1 MVARIPLIVN
11 SSVNQ
16 IQELPSGD
24 TLDVEGLTS
33 ITMTADGAIPA
44 STPVVLTSAGKAKT
58 ISSVA
63 ASIGSPST
71 LYTGNTGSFVESATW
86 DTSQN
91 AFVTTYF
98 ESTVTPKIRAGTVSG
113 TSVTYGTQV
122 ELNNDILTRHT
133 TASSNK
139 NGGGIVTYDDGGG
152 GASSNALYL
161 KTFGLSGSTV
171 TMGNQVTIKS
181 GSGSDKSQGSH
192 SCYLGED
199 GGSHYFACAYDWTG
213 TGAGNFSR
221 IIKYDGQ
228 NQTTLGSETSFEN
241 GHSNAHPIIC
251 VAISSTQF
259 VIFWSQNESKIF
271 GVVGT
276 RNGTQVT
283 YGAKHTLVSTGA
295 IGHTGT
301 GASSFDACYDPLND
315 KLIVIYED
323 EDNQR
328 GKAIICTVSDSP
340 NTTTSNVLTSTTPI
354 QFHNTQIGYAS
365 VRATSLGRILISFQ
379 DQTDSSPSNWYGVH
393 NYGTYNLDKTTLTF
407 AGKVSWRAAKVTAI
421 QMTNMDDGKILTSYA
436 ETDTVLK
443 TIVRQ
448 EEHTD
453 LSGDNFLGFSV
464 GAYSDGDT
472 ARISVSGSTTTQS
485 GLRIGKKY
493 YVQNNGTLGTG
504 TGSFGVLA
512 GKAISETQLLI
523 TASSGS
529 ATYLP
534 GTSANGS
541 NTQLQYNDDGDLAG
555 ANLRYDN
562 SFLEG
567 GMAWVSDAGV
577 PGAKVGCFHRSYSG
591 GDGSLIFYTGGNV
604 HPTTGLPDPTTV
616 QTIHLRVKPT
626 GTDVIGTLTKTTG
639 TFRIPHPLVGLS
651 TTKDLVH
658 SFIEGPQ
665 CDNIY
670 RGKIDLVGGTVTV
683 NLDTKSNMTA
693 GTFVAL
699 NRDIQCFT
707 TNETGWTNVKGSVSG
722 NILTITAQ
730 DNSCTDTISWMVVGE
745 RQDDGVKSSYLT
757 DDNGKLIMEPN
768 QSIPPTI

>member
-16 IQELPSGD
+16 IQELPAGD
-24 TLDVEGLTS
+24 TLDVEGLNS
-33 ITMTADGAIPA
+33 LTMTADGAIPA
-44 STPVVLTSAGKAKT
+44 NTPVVLTSAGKAKT
-58 ISSVA
+58 ISSVS
-63 ASIGSPST
+63 ASVGSPST
-71 LYTGNTGSFVESATW
+71 FYTGDGHTESATW

-91 AFVTTYF
+91 AFVVTYF
-98 ESTVTPKIRAGTVSG
+98 ESSVTPKIRAGTVSG
-113 TSVTYGTQV
+113 TSVTYGTEV
-122 ELNNDILTRHT
+122 ELNNDVATRHA

-139 NGGGIVTYDDGGG
+139 NGGGIVTYDD
-152 GASSNALYL
+152 NNDLYL
-161 KTFGLSGSTV
+161 RTFGLSGSAV

-181 GSGSDKSQGSH
+181 GSGSDRSQGSH

-228 NQTTLGSETSFEN
+228 NNTTLGTETSFES
-241 GHSNAHPIIC
+241 GHDNAKPIRC

-259 VIFWSQNESKIF
+259 VIFWSQNENKIF

-283 YGAKHTLVSTGA
+283 YGSKHTLVASGA
-295 IGHTGT
+295 IGHTGINAT
-301 GASSFDACYDPLND
+301 SFDACYDPLND

-323 EDNQR
+323 EDNQI

-354 QFHNTQIGYAS
+354 QFHNTQMSYAS
-365 VRATSLGRILISFQ
+365 VRVTSMGRVLISFQ
-379 DQTDSSPSNWYGVH
+379 DQTDSSSSAWYGVH

-407 AGKVSWRAAKVTAI
+407 AGKVSWRGAKSDSIA
-421 QMTNMDDGKILTSYA
+421 MTNMDDGKILTAYT
-436 ETDTVLK
+436 ETDSVHR

-448 EEHTD
+448 EESTD
-453 LSGDNFLGFSV
+453 LNGDNFLGFTV

-485 GLRIGKKY
+485 GLRTGKKY

-504 TGSFGVLA
+504 TATFGVLA
-512 GKAISETQLLI
+512 GKAISETLLLI

-529 ATYLP
+529 ATFLP
-534 GTSANGS
+534 GTAANGY

-555 ANLRYDN
+555 ANLRYNDQ
-562 SFLEG
+562 FLEG
-567 GMAWVSDAGV
+567 CLDFVNNGGV
-577 PGAKVGCFHRSYSG
+577 PGVRMGCFHRSYAG
-591 GDGSLIFYTGGNV
+591 GDGSLIIYTGGNV
-604 HPTTGLPDPTTV
+604 DANGNPDPFSI
-616 QTIHLRVKPT
+616 QSMHLQVKPT
-626 GTDVIGTLTKTTG
+626 GTIITGSLSKTSG
-639 TFRIPHPLVGLS
+639 SFRIPHPLVGLS

-670 RGKIDLVGGTVTV
+670 RGKIDLVGGTATV
-683 NLDTKSNMTA
+683 NLDTKSDMTA

-745 RQDDGVKSSYLT
+745 RQDDGIKSSDLT
-757 DDNGKLIMEPN
+757 NANGKLIMEPN